1 MKTSAFH
8 SLSRVISLSV
18 GFSACLDFLQ
28 KTKSSDQNQIIAIKF
43 VAFVMFLSLA
53 CSVRMLLSLK
63 VARQVQLKCGDP
75 IRNVFPKQT
84 STSKRFW
91 AFGNEK

>member
-75 IRNVFPKQT
+75 IRNVFPK
-84 STSKRFW
+84 
-91 AFGNEK
+91 